1 MENFKNKFLAKADG
15 QANKRTIENLVV
27 FLIILI
33 ATILFI
39 NYIWNG
45 NKKNEKKENN
55 PIVLAESNTL
65 PTSNA
70 TSEGNTLEKQLED
83 ILRNL
88 DGVGDAKVLITYSET
103 NKVVPMYNEDNQQ
116 SVTQEEDVQGR
127 GENN

>member
-1 MENFKNKFLAKADG
+1 MEILKNKILAKADG

-70 TSEGNTLEKQLED
+70 TSEGNTLEEQLED
-83 ILRNL
+83 ILKNL

-103 NKVVPMYNEDNQQ
+103 NKVVPMYNEDSQQ

>member
-1 MENFKNKFLAKADG
+1 MEILKNKILAKADG

-70 TSEGNTLEKQLED
+70 TSEGNTLEEQLED
-83 ILRNL
+83 ILKNL

-127 GENN
+127 GKNN